1 MFLSRYD
8 IHLVNGRYLLVLSAL
23 LLWVEG
29 AYGGWYQLTKDGKT
43 RVWND
48 QRGLRE
54 AMWSGDRD
62 QERYATGEG
71 TLTWYQVERKI
82 ATDSYLLSAR
92 AERSVI
98 VATYSGKMVRGKF
111 DGPVVDVDANGN
123 TFNGTFVNGTRVGA
137 WVFAPAPSPSPAR
150 SESVRPA
157 DRTTIASSQR
167 RDEQAH
173 RDVIAKAK
181 PEAPQVEP
189 SPIPAPRAESIR
201 PPDRTAIAASQRRD
215 EQTHRDVVVEAK
227 PESPAEGPSPVP
239 DEKGSQHA
247 SVPTVKEMSSP
258 GIRDPLFSLT
268 NPPSLLRMRPAA
280 LGSPPVSVPTAA
292 ASSSQA
298 PQQLTEQQVVA
309 LADAEAQKNG
319 YNLGEYQRSWPKYVA
334 TDGVWLISYYRKY
347 AGGVG
352 NYLSVTVEDRT
363 KKTTFAAAK

>member
-1 MFLSRYD
+1 
-8 IHLVNGRYLLVLSAL
+8 LVNGRYLLVFSAL

-29 AYGGWYQLTKDGKT
+29 AYGGWYQLAKDGKT

-48 QRGLRE
+48 QHALRE

-71 TLTWYQVERKI
+71 TLTWYRVERKI
-82 ATDSYLLSAR
+82 ANDSALLSVR
-92 AERSVI
+92 AGRSVI
-98 VATYSGKMVRGKF
+98 VGSYSGKMVHGKF

-137 WVFAPAPSPSPAR
+137 WVAVPAPSPRPPG
-150 SESVRPA
+150 SESARPA
-157 DRTTIASSQR
+157 NRTTIASGHR

-181 PEAPQVEP
+181 PEVPEVEP
-189 SPIPAPRAESIR
+189 SPIPASRAESI
-201 PPDRTAIAASQRRD
+201 PPPGRTAIAAEQRGD
-215 EQTHRDVVVEAK
+215 EQAHRDVVVEAK
-227 PESPAEGPSPVP
+227 PEPPAEGPSHLP

-247 SVPTVKEMSSP
+247 SVPTVKEMSSR

-268 NPPSLLRMRPAA
+268 NPPSILGMRAAA
-280 LGSPPVSVPTAA
+280 LGSPAAAVPTAA
-292 ASSSQA
+292 ASSSQV
-298 PQQLTEQQVVA
+298 PQQLTELQVVA

-334 TDGVWLISYYRKY
+334 ADGVWLISYYQKY
-347 AGGVG
+347 AGGAG
-352 NYLSVTVEDRT
+352 KYLSVSVEDKT
-363 KKTTFAAAK
+363 KKTTLAAAK